1 MYDIAVIGG
10 GPAGLSAA
18 IQARARNKSVLVVSG
33 DDRDNPL
40 YKTSRIDNYLGFYNV
55 TGPELLKRF
64 RTHAGQMGVE
74 RRDGRVLNLL
84 AVGGAYYL
92 SIGSEVEQA
101 RAVVLATGVVRAK
114 KYPGEAE
121 RLGAGVSYCATCD
134 GMLYRGK
141 PVAVVG
147 YTDTAR
153 QEAELD
159 HEIISSVSRLYFSI
173 FRIDLKKNFYEEIS
187 SDNSV
192 HRLTGHRGMA
202 QQKLNELC
210 STFVDPEYRLAVR
223 QFFDLSTVPD
233 RLADTDTVGMD
244 YLATN
249 GNWYM
254 ARFIEKRRDEAG
266 QVTHILYV
274 TRNVTKEKRQEL
286 EHQKLKI
293 AYQATEKA
301 NEAKTAF
308 LLNMSHDIRTPMNAI
323 LGYAHLMRKEL
334 TDPKLLHYQ
343 EMIEESGS
351 LLLSIINNVLDMAKI
366 ESGRLELNED
376 YNRVGDV
383 VGKIVAVFQG
393 EARKKNLTLTRVQ
406 KATKLDILCDVTKLQ
421 ELFTNLISNAVKY
434 TPPGGTVTV
443 TTEELPC
450 AQPGHVTLRTEVA
463 DTGIGISREF
473 LPHLFEPFSRERN
486 TTAGKVLGTGL
497 GMPIVRS
504 LVELMGGTI
513 TVESEQGKGSKF
525 TVTLTHKLADQAHC
539 EKKPAG
545 TEEQTDHCF
554 TGKRLLLAED
564 NDLNAEIATAFLQD
578 MGFTVDRAVDG
589 ADCVDRY
596 QHEAAGTYGLIL
608 MDIQMPNMD
617 GYQAT
622 LAIRGLPDKEKAGI
636 PIVAM
641 TANAFA
647 EDRQKA
653 FNVGMNGHIAK
664 PINTEILRETLR
676 ELL

>member
-1 MYDIAVIGG
+1 MQNCGKEALITMFKDCSLPFGIIRVELDETGRPADWIFLCCNQALETLTGRTRAELVSNSFLTLRPDGASEWMGPFYTAAFEKSPARLEVQDEARKFHLYIDCLPIDEAGECALLLRNSWKEDTYRKKLEEQIVSFRNIHKSMSSGAWHLTFNDRWERVSVEWSDTLRQMLGFHSEKEFPNAFEAWTRQLHPEDEARVLSAYEAVVEDTTGEQPFDVEYRLRHKDG
-10 GPAGLSAA
+10 TYHWFHTTGGLSR
-18 IQARARNKSVLVVSG
+18 RADGS
-33 DDRDNPL
+33 
-40 YKTSRIDNYLGFYNV
+40 
-55 TGPELLKRF
+55 PEFFDGIFVNTDEKHETRERF
-64 RTHAGQMGVE
+64 Q
-74 RRDGRVLNLL
+74 
-84 AVGGAYYL
+84 
-92 SIGSEVEQA
+92 
-101 RAVVLATGVVRAK
+101 RALR
-114 KYPGEAE
+114 EAQ
-121 RLGAGVSYCATCD
+121 
-134 GMLYRGK
+134 
-141 PVAVVG
+141 
-147 YTDTAR
+147 TAR

-266 QVTHILYV
+266 RVTHILYV

-286 EHQKLKI
+286 ERQKLKI

-351 LLLSIINNVLDMAKI
+351 LLLSIINNVLDMTKI

-393 EARKKNLTLTRVQ
+393 R
-406 KATKLDILCDVTKLQ
+406 
-421 ELFTNLISNAVKY
+421 
-434 TPPGGTVTV
+434 P
-443 TTEELPC
+443 
-450 AQPGHVTLRTEVA
+450 
-463 DTGIGISREF
+463 
-473 LPHLFEPFSRERN
+473 
-486 TTAGKVLGTGL
+486 
-497 GMPIVRS
+497 
-504 LVELMGGTI
+504 
-513 TVESEQGKGSKF
+513 
-525 TVTLTHKLADQAHC
+525 
-539 EKKPAG
+539 
-545 TEEQTDHCF
+545 
-554 TGKRLLLAED
+554 GKR
-564 NDLNAEIATAFLQD
+564 I
-578 MGFTVDRAVDG
+578 
-589 ADCVDRY
+589 
-596 QHEAAGTYGLIL
+596 
-608 MDIQMPNMD
+608 
-617 GYQAT
+617 
-622 LAIRGLPDKEKAGI
+622 
-636 PIVAM
+636 
-641 TANAFA
+641 
-647 EDRQKA
+647 
-653 FNVGMNGHIAK
+653 
-664 PINTEILRETLR
+664 
-676 ELL
+676 